1 MASFL
6 QITKEEYIDILRNRD
21 KTVSPSISKDKL
33 LKKVNYLRKKD
44 LKHLV
49 KTRNIDIN
57 DDDSIENIINTLFK
71 DIPKNKQAK
80 LTDEIYRYRHKQK
93 LNNLKQETY
102 RDVQKRQNQS
112 IANELKKLRISN
124 LMKKENI
131 LQEDLREIKRLKSL
145 SCNTLI
151 KLAQ

>member
-1 MASFL
+1 MATYL
-6 QITKEEYIDILRNRD
+6 QITKKEYIDLLKNRG

-71 DIPKNKQAK
+71 DIKRN
-80 LTDEIYRYRHKQK
+80 K
-93 LNNLKQETY
+93 LN
-102 RDVQKRQNQS
+102 
-112 IANELKKLRISN
+112 
-124 LMKKENI
+124 
-131 LQEDLREIKRLKSL
+131 
-145 SCNTLI
+145 
-151 KLAQ
+151 